1 MAIFFTGSQLL
12 AGQIAL
18 AALSDSKLC
27 LMLYTGIFAIA
38 TLLLSFPR
46 QLESLSWMCIPSCAC
61 ILIAGIVGMAAAGAY
76 PAADRHVSAT
86 VSTNFYNAFVAVT
99 NPVFAYG
106 TQTHNHPFR
115 NGADENNLAGHFM

>member
-1 MAIFFTGSQLL
+1 MAVFFTGSQLL

-18 AALSDSKLC
+18 GALSGNRLC
-27 LMLYTGIFAIA
+27 LMLYTGIFAIP

-46 QLESLSWMCIPSCAC
+46 RLENLSWLCIPSCAC

-76 PAADRHVSAT
+76 PATDRHVGAT
-86 VSTNFYNAFVAVT
+86 EPTNFYNAFVAVT

-106 TQTHNHPFR
+106 KQESNPPCQKQC
-115 NGADENNLAGHFM
+115 

>member
-18 AALSDSKLC
+18 AALSSSQLC
-27 LMLYTGIFAIA
+27 LVLYTGIFAIA
-38 TLLLSFPR
+38 MLLLSFPR
-46 QLESLSWMCIPSCAC
+46 QLEKLSWMCIPSCAC

-86 VSTNFYNAFVAVT
+86 TPTSFYNAFVAVP
-99 NPVFAYG
+99 NPVFAY
-106 TQTHNHPFR
+106 
-115 NGADENNLAGHFM
+115 AGHFM